1 MILQA
6 LFLLAYDSSLEIS
19 ILPPGTPPRLNLSS
33 PNKFC
38 QSEASFAKAGQQT
51 EREEGGSERGHWRVV
66 SVARRLFAVK
76 V

>member
-6 LFLLAYDSSLEIS
+6 LFLLACDSSLEIS

-51 EREEGGSERGHWRVV
+51 EREEGVNEGIGGLSQ
-66 SVARRLFAVK
+66 SLADFLQ
-76 V
+76 